1 MREHI
6 VTREMIANPK
16 TKYGNAKASTRH
28 FLLQRLSGVSNIVF
42 TLFLVFIVVRLAGED
57 RADVVGLI
65 GNPLVGIPFAIL
77 FAIVCF
83 HMRIG
88 MNEVI
93 EDYIAEER
101 TNRLTMALNAF
112 FALAVGLVGVV
123 SILKIVFWG

>member
-1 MREHI
+1 MREHV

-16 TKYGNAKASTRH
+16 SKYGNPQAATRH
-28 FLLQRLSGVSNIVF
+28 FFLQRLSGVSNIVF
-42 TLFLVFIVVRLAGED
+42 TLFLVFIVVRLAGEG
-57 RADVVGLI
+57 RADVVGLL

-77 FAIVCF
+77 FAIVAF

-93 EDYIAEER
+93 EDYVSEER